1 MYVIVVGCGEVGRYI
16 SEVLL
21 REGHDVVIVDN
32 NREKLNRME
41 NVLDARTHLGSGS
54 SISVLKAV
62 ETERADLFVAVS
74 NNDEVN
80 MIGAAL
86 AKRLGCK
93 RVIARFSSQEH
104 LGEARRTYQNLLG
117 IDLIISPKQ
126 LVSQDIVRLIRHP
139 GIVAMEDFARGR
151 IRMIELTIPAGAKFV
166 FKHLKDI
173 PLPPGTL
180 VTSIQ
185 RGGEV
190 IIPGGEDI
198 LTPGDN
204 IFVIGD
210 RESTLKVEKLLGRA
224 EKKTRRVVIIGGG
237 EIGMLVAR
245 ILERMRVDVVI
256 IEKDLERC
264 EELAS
269 ELNETRIING
279 DGTNLEMLKEI
290 QIEGFDALISV
301 SKDDEIN
308 LLSGL
313 LGKELGVKRTIILAH
328 KPDYVQLYE
337 RLGIDS
343 TISPRLVTATET
355 IRFIKQEALS
365 RVAIL
370 AEGKAEILESQVDR
384 NSPLVGKPLKDVDF
398 PKGAI
403 VGAVLRGEDEVIIP
417 RGDFQMEPGDRAVVF
432 CRSEAMNIV
441 EKMLR

>member
-16 SEVLL
+16 AEVLL
-21 REGHDVVIVDN
+21 REGHDVVIVDSDS
-32 NREKLNRME
+32 EKLQRME

-104 LGEARRTYQNLLG
+104 IGEARRTYQNLLG
-117 IDLIISPKQ
+117 IDLIVSPKQ
-126 LVSQDIVRLIRHP
+126 LVSQVIVQLIRHP
-139 GIVAMEDFARGR
+139 GTVAMEDFARGR
-151 IRMIELTIPAGAKFV
+151 IRMIELTIPAGAKYV

-173 PLPPGTL
+173 PLPPATL

-190 IIPGGEDI
+190 IIPGGDDI

-210 RESTLKVEKLLGRA
+210 RESTLKVEKLLGR
-224 EKKTRRVVIIGGG
+224 EQMRTRRVAIIGGG
-237 EIGMLVAR
+237 EIAVIVAR
-245 ILERMRVDVVI
+245 ILERMRVETTI
-256 IEKDLERC
+256 IEKDLDRC
-264 EELAS
+264 TELAS
-269 ELNETRIING
+269 ELSGTTIING
-279 DGTNLEMLKEI
+279 DGTNLEMLKEVRI
-290 QIEGFDALISV
+290 DSFDAMVSV

-313 LGKELGVKRTIILAH
+313 LGKELGVKRVILLAH
-328 KPDYVQLYE
+328 KPDYVQLYGS
-337 RLGIDS
+337 LGIDS

-355 IRFIKQEALS
+355 IRFIKEEAIS

-370 AEGKAEILESQVDR
+370 AEGKAEMLESQVDAT
-384 NSPLVGKPLKDVDF
+384 SPLVGKPLMDIDF

-417 RGDFQMEPGDRAVVF
+417 RGDFSLQPGDRVVVF
-432 CRSEAMNIV
+432 CRSEAMKTV